1 MRNCPFNCRTEW
13 EEEEGGKVR
22 AQYSVEPSPGT
33 HLLRYKGSW
42 IRLQRVREQQ
52 QVDVIGGCKN
62 IARVNVI
69 GGCKYIAWVN
79 VIGGCT

>member
-1 MRNCPFNCRTEW
+1 M
-13 EEEEGGKVR
+13 R

-52 QVDVIGGCKN
+52 QVDVIGGCKYS
-62 IARVNVI
+62 ISQ
-69 GGCKYIAWVN
+69 G
-79 VIGGCT
+79 